1 VVETAALPEGTVR
14 IPAEHARIFVT
25 DAFQAAGVPTV
36 HADLVADVLVSADLR
51 GIRSHGLARMSYF
64 LVRLERGTM
73 EADPRLQ
80 LSPGSDTTAVLDGD
94 NGIGIVVAARA
105 MDEAMRMAGRHG
117 AGFVAARN
125 SSHFGYAGYWA
136 ERAMRKGFIGVS
148 MSNSGRR
155 VTPTFGAQS
164 ILGTNP
170 LSVTI
175 PGGDRATDFYLD
187 MATSTVAVGKVEAAI
202 GEGRTIPAGWV
213 AEAGDP
219 PGLNEYGILTYDA
232 PLLPLG
238 GEGDQTGGH
247 KGYGL
252 SLMVELLCGALAGTG
267 LADRIAGAS
276 GEAPAA
282 MGHFMGAI
290 DVAGFG
296 RPESVQTEMAETYAI
311 IRGAAKAPGH
321 DRIFIH
327 GEPETIAEQTNRS
340 LGIPITPGTM
350 TQLHRWN
357 DRFDLGFELP

>member
-1 VVETAALPEGTVR
+1 MVAAALPQGTVR
-14 IPAEHARIFVT
+14 MPVDYVRAFVT
-25 DAFQAAGVPTV
+25 DAFQAAGVPPD
-36 HADLVADVLVSADLR
+36 HALLIADVLVSADLR

-64 LVRLERGTM
+64 MVRLEQGTI
-73 EADPRLQ
+73 EPDPRLQ
-80 LSPGSDTTAVLDGD
+80 LSPGSETTAVLDGG

-105 MDEAMRMAGRHG
+105 MDEAIRMAAKHG
-117 AGFVAARN
+117 AGFVAAKN

-136 ERAMRKGFIGVS
+136 ERAMRNGFVGVS

-164 ILGTNP
+164 LLGTNP
-170 LSVTI
+170 ISVTI
-175 PGGDRATDFYLD
+175 PGGENATDFYLD
-187 MATSTVAVGKVEAAI
+187 MATSAVAVGKVELALSD
-202 GEGRTIPAGWV
+202 GREIPPGWV

-219 PGLNEYGILTYDA
+219 PELDEYGILTYDA

-238 GEGDQTGGH
+238 GEGDETGGH

-267 LADRIAGAS
+267 LADRIAGAA

-296 RPESVQTEMAETYAI
+296 PPELVQTEMAETYAI
-311 IRGAAKAPGH
+311 IRGATKAPGH

-327 GEPETIAEQTNRS
+327 GEPETLAEQANQS

-350 TQLHRWN
+350 RQLQRWS
-357 DRFDLGFELP
+357 DRFDLSLEPS